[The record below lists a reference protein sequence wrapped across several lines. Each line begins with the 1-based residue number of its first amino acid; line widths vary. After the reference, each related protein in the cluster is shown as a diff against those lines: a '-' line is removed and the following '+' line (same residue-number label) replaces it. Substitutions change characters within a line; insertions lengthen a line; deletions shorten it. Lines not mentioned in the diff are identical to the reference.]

1 MKSPTTQSKKRA
13 GVRRG
18 RRRLALVCAL
28 LAVLGMGGWLA
39 WDLSVRLVRMPWGAF
54 ERESPSVCYYD
65 AAGTLVHVDRG
76 YDYRWCFP
84 IRYEQIPQE
93 MIRFLLAV
101 EDRRFW
107 EHDGVDLR
115 AGGRAFL
122 QMLRS
127 GRVVSGASTITMQVM
142 TAYTGRRRT
151 LSYKV
156 RQMLLAW
163 QWERSHSKE
172 EILERYFNILPYG
185 GKLYGIEAASQFY
198 FGRHTWELNRGE
210 MVLLS
215 GLPQSPD
222 RYRPDRYPDAA
233 LRRREV
239 VLYLL
244 VRNGALTEKE
254 AQEVR
259 QEPLRY
265 RRFETPCW
273 PRLTD
278 THFLQVA
285 RAAHP
290 GRTEYHLSLDSQLQ
304 QEVLWTLRAGQ
315 AALPQVRDGAA
326 VVVENATGRVR
337 ACVGTLD
344 FAEPRTG
351 AVDAS
356 RAWRSPGSAWKP
368 FLYGEAIYGGLLCQ
382 DTRVLDAPLALRDY
396 RPGNYDGD
404 FRGWVPASQALADSL
419 NTPAV
424 RLLRQLGVPRFQTL
438 LQEMGLL
445 RPPRTAVAP
454 GESFYGLSLAI
465 GGGESTL
472 AALTAAYARL
482 ADAPTR
488 LHWLE
493 EEAEAA
499 TGDSSSAPPPPLW
512 NRGVRQMVL
521 RMLRTNPLPG
531 APQWAVSWKTGTSQ
545 GNRDA
550 WCFAVTPKWTVGVWF
565 GNKDGAASP
574 ALVGVS
580 AAAPAAG
587 AILQLLC
594 KDDPPQWPPEDTG
607 AFAGEDPLWERHA
620 LCARSGLTPS
630 RFCQEFQEGT
640 TVAGIP
646 LTPCTLC
653 KEEKTDNASTTGP
666 LFLDPAPGDYHL
678 LPGQKTLEVT
688 LRFRPTEAHLYIDGE
703 YRGLHK
709 TGERLSLPPGIHNLL
724 LWSPENDGTATL
736 KLGVR

>member
-1 MKSPTTQSKKRA
+1 MKTTESQSEKRA
-13 GVRRG
+13 GVHRVW
-18 RRRLALVCAL
+18 RRRLAVFCVL
-28 LAVLGMGGWLA
+28 LAALAGGLWGL
-39 WDLSVRLVRMPWGAF
+39 WDLSVRLVRMPLGAL
-54 ERESPSVCYYD
+54 EREAPSVRYYD
-65 AAGTLVHVDRG
+65 ASGTLVHVDRG

-142 TAYTGRRRT
+142 TAYTGRSRT
-151 LSYKV
+151 LSYKI

-163 QWERSHSKE
+163 QWERSHTKE
-172 EILERYFNILPYG
+172 EILERYFNLLPYG
-185 GKLYGIEAASQFY
+185 GKLYGIEAAAQFY

-215 GLPQSPD
+215 GLPQSPE
-222 RYRPDRYPDAA
+222 RYRPDRHPEAA
-233 LRRREV
+233 LRRREI

-244 VRNGALTEKE
+244 VRNGALTEEE

-273 PRLTD
+273 PRMTD

-285 RAAHP
+285 RTAHP

-315 AALPQVRDGAA
+315 AVLPQVRDGAA

-344 FAEPRTG
+344 FAESRTG

-382 DTRVLDAPLALRDY
+382 DTKVLDAPLALWDY
-396 RPGNYDGD
+396 RPENYDGD

-424 RLLRQLGVPRFQTL
+424 RLLRELGVPRFQTL
-438 LQEMGLL
+438 LQEMGVL
-445 RPPRTAVAP
+445 RPPRKTVAP

-472 AALTAAYARL
+472 VALTGAYARL
-482 ADAPTR
+482 ADASPE

-493 EEAEAA
+493 DDENAA
-499 TGDSSSAPPPPLW
+499 GNPQSAPPPLW

-531 APQWAVSWKTGTSQ
+531 APQWDVSWKTGTSQ

-574 ALVGVS
+574 ALVGVA

-607 AFAGEDPLWERHA
+607 ALPGEAPLWERHA
-620 LCARSGLTPS
+620 LCARSGLTPL
-630 RFCQEFQEGT
+630 RFCQELQEGT

-646 LTPCTLC
+646 LALCTLC
-653 KEEKTDNASTTGP
+653 KEEKADETSTGP

-678 LPGQKTLEVT
+678 LPGQETLEFT
-688 LRFRPTEAHLYIDGE
+688 LHFRPAEAHLYVDGE
-703 YRGLHK
+703 YRGLRK
-709 TGERLSLPPGIHNLL
+709 TGEKLSLSPGIHNLS
-724 LWSPENDGTATL
+724 LWIPENNGTATL

>member
-1 MKSPTTQSKKRA
+1 M
-13 GVRRG
+13 
-18 RRRLALVCAL
+18 L
-28 LAVLGMGGWLA
+28 LAAFVVGGWIV
-39 WDLSVRLVRMPWGAF
+39 WELSVRLVRMPLGAL
-54 ERESPSVCYYD
+54 ERETPSVCYYD
-65 AAGTLVHVDRG
+65 ATGTLVHVDRG

-142 TAYTGRRRT
+142 TAYTGRSRT
-151 LSYKV
+151 LSYKI

-163 QWERSHSKE
+163 QWERSHTKE
-172 EILERYFNILPYG
+172 EILERYFNLLPYG
-185 GKLYGIEAASQFY
+185 GKLYGIEAAAQFY

-215 GLPQSPD
+215 GLPQSPE
-222 RYRPDRYPDAA
+222 RYRPDRHPEAA
-233 LRRREV
+233 LRRREI

-244 VRNGALTEKE
+244 VRNGALTEEE

-273 PRLTD
+273 PRMTD
-278 THFLQVA
+278 THFLQVVRTA
-285 RAAHP
+285 YS
-290 GRTEYHLSLDSQLQ
+290 GRTEYHLALDSQLQ
-304 QEVLWTLRAGQ
+304 QEVLWTLRTGQ
-315 AALPQVRDGAA
+315 AVLPQVRDGAA

-351 AVDAS
+351 AVDAT

-368 FLYGEAIYGGLLCQ
+368 FLYGEAIYGGLLCL
-382 DTRVLDAPLALRDY
+382 DTKVLDASLALRDY
-396 RPGNYDGD
+396 RPENYDGD

-424 RLLRQLGVPRFQTL
+424 RLLRELGVSRFQTL
-438 LQEMGLL
+438 LQKMGVL
-445 RPPRTAVAP
+445 RPPRKTVAP

-472 AALTAAYARL
+472 VALTGAYARL
-482 ADAPTR
+482 ANAPPE

-493 EEAEAA
+493 DEENAA
-499 TGDSSSAPPPPLW
+499 ANPQSASPPFW

-531 APQWAVSWKTGTSQ
+531 APQWDVAWKTGTSQ

-574 ALVGVS
+574 ALVGVA

-607 AFAGEDPLWERHA
+607 ALAGEAPLWERHA

-630 RFCQEFQEGT
+630 RFCQELQEGT

-646 LTPCTLC
+646 LALCTLC
-653 KEEKTDNASTTGP
+653 REEKAADASTGP

-678 LPGQKTLEVT
+678 LPGQETLEFT
-688 LRFRPTEAHLYIDGE
+688 LHFRPAEAHLYVDGE
-703 YRGLHK
+703 YRGLRK
-709 TGERLSLPPGIHNLL
+709 TGERLSLSPGIHNLS
-724 LWSPENDGTATL
+724 LWIPENNGTATL

>member
-1 MKSPTTQSKKRA
+1 MSSTESQSEKRA

-18 RRRLALVCAL
+18 WRRRLAAFCVL
-28 LAVLGMGGWLA
+28 LAALA
-39 WDLSVRLVRMPWGAF
+39 VGLWGLWELSVRLVRMPLGAL
-54 ERESPSVCYYD
+54 EREAPSVCYYD
-65 AAGTLVHVDRG
+65 ASGMLVHVDRG

-142 TAYTGRRRT
+142 TAYTGRSRT
-151 LSYKV
+151 LSYKI

-163 QWERSHSKE
+163 QWERSHTKE
-172 EILERYFNILPYG
+172 EILERYFNLLPYG
-185 GKLYGIEAASQFY
+185 GKLYGIEAAAQFY

-215 GLPQSPD
+215 GLPQSPE
-222 RYRPDRYPDAA
+222 RYRPDRHPEAA
-233 LRRREV
+233 LRRREI

-244 VRNGALTEKE
+244 VRNGALTEEE

-273 PRLTD
+273 PRMTD

-285 RAAHP
+285 RTAYP

-315 AALPQVRDGAA
+315 SALPQVRDGAA

-344 FAEPRTG
+344 FGEPRTG

-382 DTRVLDAPLALRDY
+382 DTKVLDAPLALRDY
-396 RPGNYDGD
+396 RPENYDGD

-424 RLLRQLGVPRFQTL
+424 RLLRELGVPRFQTL
-438 LQEMGLL
+438 LQEMGVL
-445 RPPRTAVAP
+445 RPPRKTMGP

-472 AALTAAYARL
+472 VALTGAYARL
-482 ADAPTR
+482 ADAPPE

-493 EEAEAA
+493 GDENAA
-499 TGDSSSAPPPPLW
+499 GNPQSAPPPLW

-531 APQWAVSWKTGTSQ
+531 APQWDVSWKTGTSQ

-580 AAAPAAG
+580 AAAPSAG

-607 AFAGEDPLWERHA
+607 ALAGEAPLWERHA

-630 RFCQEFQEGT
+630 RFCQELQEGT

-646 LTPCTLC
+646 LALCTFC
-653 KEEKTDNASTTGP
+653 KEEKADEVSTGP

-678 LPGQKTLEVT
+678 LPGQETLEFT
-688 LRFRPTEAHLYIDGE
+688 LHFRSAEAHLYVDGE
-703 YRGLHK
+703 YRGLRK
-709 TGERLSLPPGIHNLL
+709 TGERLSLPPGIHNLS
-724 LWSPENDGTATL
+724 LWIPENNGTATL

>member
-1 MKSPTTQSKKRA
+1 MPLKSTAIHSGKGA

-18 RRRLALVCAL
+18 RRRLAAFCAL
-28 LAVLGMGGWLA
+28 LPVLALGLWMI
-39 WDLSVRLVRMPWGAF
+39 WDLSVRLVRMPLGAL
-54 ERESPSVCYYD
+54 ERESPCVCYYD
-65 AAGTLVHVDRG
+65 AAGALVHVDRG

-84 IRYEQIPQE
+84 VRYEQIPRE

-122 QMLRS
+122 QMLWN
-127 GRVVSGASTITMQVM
+127 GRIVSGASTITMQVM
-142 TAYTGRRRT
+142 TAYTGRSRT

-163 QWERSHSKE
+163 QWERSHTKE
-172 EILERYFNILPYG
+172 EILERYFNLLPYG
-185 GKLYGIEAASQFY
+185 GKLYGIEAAAQYY
-198 FGRHTWELNRGE
+198 FGRHAWELNRGE
-210 MVLLS
+210 MVLLA
-215 GLPQSPD
+215 GLPQGPEW
-222 RYRPDRYPDAA
+222 YRPDRYPDAA
-233 LRRREV
+233 LRRRET

-244 VRNGALTEKE
+244 VRNGALTEEE
-254 AQEVR
+254 AREVR

-273 PRLTD
+273 PRMVD
-278 THFLQVA
+278 THFLSTA
-285 RAAHP
+285 RAARP

-315 AALPQVRDGAA
+315 ATLPQVRDAAA
-326 VVVENATGRVR
+326 VVVENATGKVR

-368 FLYGEAIYGGLLCQ
+368 FLYGEAIHGGLLCQ
-382 DTRVLDAPLALRDY
+382 DTKVLDAPLALRDY

-404 FRGWVPASQALADSL
+404 FRGWVPASRTLADSL

-424 RLLRQLGVPRFQTL
+424 RILRQLGVPRFQAL
-438 LQEMGLL
+438 LQGMGLL
-445 RPPRTAVAP
+445 RTPRRTVAP

-472 AALTAAYARL
+472 VGLTAAYARL
-482 ADAPTR
+482 ADAPPE

-493 EEAEAA
+493 DDEIVEEVAL
-499 TGDSSSAPPPPLW
+499 PPRTPLW

-521 RMLRTNPLPG
+521 KMLRTNPLPC
-531 APQWAVSWKTGTSQ
+531 APQWDVAWKTGTSQ

-550 WCFAVTPKWTVGVWF
+550 WCFAVTPKWTVGVWY
-565 GNKDGAASP
+565 GNKDGTASP
-574 ALVGVS
+574 ALVGVA

-594 KDDPPQWPPEDTG
+594 GDDPPQWPPEDTG
-607 AFAGEDPLWERHA
+607 APAGEAPLWEKRA
-620 LCARSGLTPS
+620 LCARSGLAPS
-630 RFCQEFQEGT
+630 RFCQELQEGT
-640 TVAGIP
+640 AVVGIP
-646 LTPCTLC
+646 LAPCTLC
-653 KEEKTDNASTTGP
+653 KAAKTGETFAGT
-666 LFLDPAPGDYHL
+666 LFLEPAPGDYHL
-678 LPGQKTLEVT
+678 LPGQDALEFT
-688 LRFRPTEAHLYIDGE
+688 LRFRPAEAHLYVDGE
-703 YRGLHK
+703 YRGLQK
-709 TGERLSLPPGIHNLL
+709 TGEKISLPPGIHSLL
-724 LWSPENDGTATL
+724 LWNPGNDGSATL